1 MMTIRSDMVDQ
12 RSHVLWGDGLRV
24 AFLVVM
30 AVAWT
35 LAAVLVVLAVLAVV
49 ATRVPTL
56 DRPARMAALVAEA
69 VLLVYTVIDLALV
82 LAVGADDRRDS
93 TLTHVGYAVATAG
106 LLPLLVWR
114 QPPEDPEEVVE
125 PASLW
130 VVAIGLLAVAVCV
143 VRLAQTR

>member
-1 MMTIRSDMVDQ
+1 MTTIRSDMVGQ
-12 RSHVLWGDGLRV
+12 RSHVVGGDGPRV

-35 LAAVLVVLAVLAVV
+35 LAAVLVVLALLAAV
-49 ATRVPTL
+49 ANRVPTL
-56 DRPARMAALVAEA
+56 DRPARMAALVAEG
-69 VLLVYTVIDLALV
+69 VLLVYTVVDLV
-82 LAVGADDRRDS
+82 LVLSAAAADRPDS
-93 TLTHVGYAVATAG
+93 MLTHFGYAVATAG

-114 QPPEDPEEVVE
+114 QPPEDPDEVVE

-130 VVAIGLLAVAVCV
+130 VVAIALLAVAVCV